1 MMHHIYVRSIPPCL
15 LLVMIISLLIWPN
28 STGKPTLHQAIAQ
41 NSTMSIDTAKLLAG
55 DAIQALNHKD
65 IYGAA
70 EHLKLIDE
78 HFPQN
83 TCTQFDHGHIYCK
96 TSGW

>member
-1 MMHHIYVRSIPPCL
+1 MYRISVLIIVLPSL
-15 LLVMIISLLIWPN
+15 LLLMITSSLIWPN

-41 NSTMSIDTAKLLAG
+41 NSTMLIDPALLAG

-65 IYGAA
+65 INRAV

-78 HFPQN
+78 HLHTIRLWP
-83 TCTQFDHGHIYCK
+83 
-96 TSGW
+96 